1 MTDSQL
7 TKLAHELDNR
17 GFGGY
22 DITDVMACI
31 RSVLRESKPAPTS
44 ICGRPYPCAY
54 CDGIPQRYH
63 EPEGVEKGGAKG

>member
-31 RSVLRESKPAPTS
+31 RSVLRESKPAPLVMQ
-44 ICGRPYPCAY
+44 
-54 CDGIPQRYH
+54 DGDAHIWSFFVQPRG
-63 EPEGVEKGGAKG
+63 ESVEKGGAKE